1 MRMLNKSQKVLRWPF
16 CKVTPDEFPR
26 GWSGGRE
33 GAGCGGAPGVS
44 PSPLHPLQVLPALA
58 HYSLLTA
65 VTGAECGQ
73 GRPGTEAPAAGG
85 LTNGGWRGSGGEEG
99 GVLAHQGARP
109 GREAD
114 RPPQPFLFTWR
125 PETGR
130 PGLLISG
137 CLYLLPLQPQPPP
150 GGVLLG
156 QGWRAAVALPVPPTL
171 GLPTGQPLLSVLL
184 LEFTESF
191 LDIQAQ

>member
-1 MRMLNKSQKVLRWPF
+1 MS
-16 CKVTPDEFPR
+16 FP
-26 GWSGGRE
+26 GAGVEGGRE
-33 GAGCGGAPGVS
+33 RDVEGAQGVS

-58 HYSLLTA
+58 HYSLLMV

-99 GVLAHQGARP
+99 GVLAHQGASP

-114 RPPQPFLFTWR
+114 PPPKPFLFTWR

-130 PGLLISG
+130 PGCSSLDAFTFSPCSPSPRQAGCSLGRGGGLLWHSRFLPRSG
-137 CLYLLPLQPQPPP
+137 SP
-150 GGVLLG
+150 
-156 QGWRAAVALPVPPTL
+156 RASLC
-171 GLPTGQPLLSVLL
+171 
-184 LEFTESF
+184 
-191 LDIQAQ
+191 